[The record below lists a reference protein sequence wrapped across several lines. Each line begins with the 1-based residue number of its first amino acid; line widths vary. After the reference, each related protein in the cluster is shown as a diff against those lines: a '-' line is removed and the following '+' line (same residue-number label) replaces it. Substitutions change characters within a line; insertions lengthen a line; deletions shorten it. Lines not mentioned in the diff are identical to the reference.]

1 MNIDPK
7 EPFQIFSRIICT
19 NIWLWFSV
27 YSCFLKVSFFLSNLN
42 LISLTF
48 LRLDLCSNVFGLA
61 LLYSPKMIPYL
72 DLIEQH
78 PSMHNGAWLSYAEL
92 AESVR
97 KYKKSTTS
105 FWFALFSTFFGL
117 VEWPSL
123 SSPHWQFLKL
133 CFLANIS
140 SVTHWGKNQYH
151 AYKIQYSEFPLKSR
165 FWFIVYLPHCLK
177 ITQNAAVEFLNFG
190 IFHQFLS
197 Y

>member
-1 MNIDPK
+1 M
-7 EPFQIFSRIICT
+7 
-19 NIWLWFSV
+19 

-105 FWFALFSTFFGL
+105 FWFALFSTFFWLGWMAKPIITTL
-117 VEWPSL
+117 TVSKTLFFGQHQQCYTLGQKSVLCSKNSIFRIFRIYL
-123 SSPHWQFLKL
+123 S
-133 CFLANIS
+133 
-140 SVTHWGKNQYH
+140 T
-151 AYKIQYSEFPLKSR
+151 KSR
-165 FWFIVYLPHCLK
+165 FRFIVYLH
-177 ITQNAAVEFLNFG
+177 IV
-190 IFHQFLS
+190 
-197 Y
+197 